1 LDEIS
6 DSTVIRVATI
16 GGKKRRITYGEIK
29 TSDPVAQLRARVRAA
44 AKALGREK
52 GAQLAKKLQPAKKAI
67 EKQQRQRRTLTKAAL
82 DEHAANRKVRKI
94 QTELDKAEAK
104 IELMEN
110 PNLTAEEYL
119 ELGGPIVHARLKN
132 TCW

>member
-67 EKQQRQRRTLTKAAL
+67 EKQQRQKALGREKGVQLAKKLQPAKKAIEKQQRQRRTLTKAAL

-94 QTELDKAEAK
+94 QTD
-104 IELMEN
+104 
-110 PNLTAEEYL
+110 
-119 ELGGPIVHARLKN
+119 
-132 TCW
+132 